1 MQLTPYPDINDLLDT
16 LLSQIQAV
24 LHQKL
29 VGVYLYGSLVWGDF
43 DYDISD
49 IDLLVAT
56 SSDIDDNE
64 FSDLQR
70 MHQDFVDQYKRWND
84 RIEIAYLSVAALQTF
99 KSQPSKIA
107 VISPGEPFHIKDAGK
122 DWLINWYMV
131 QEKGRTLFG
140 PGPNTLIDPISKAEF
155 IHAVQV
161 QAKDWGDWIYHAH
174 TRKGQAYAILTMCRA
189 LYAYRHGEQLS
200 KRQAAVWAQIELPQ
214 WSALIGNAL
223 LWRAAPHDET
233 VDHAATFPETL
244 RFVQFIIDQIV
255 AV

>member
-1 MQLTPYPDINDLLDT
+1 LQRTPYPDINDLLDN

-24 LHQKL
+24 LQQKL

-56 SSDIDDNE
+56 SSDIGKA

-70 MHQDFVDQYKRWND
+70 MQRDFIGKHQQWDD

-99 KSQPSKIA
+99 RSHPSEIA
-107 VISPGEPFHIKDAGK
+107 IISPGEPFHIKDAGK
-122 DWLINWYMV
+122 DWLINWYIV

-140 PGPNTLIDPISKAEF
+140 PDPKTLIDPISKQEF
-155 IHAVQV
+155 IRAVQD
-161 QAKDWGDWIYHAH
+161 QTRDWGDWVYHPR

-189 LYAYRHGEQLS
+189 LYAYRRGDQVS
-200 KRQAAVWAQIELPQ
+200 KRQAAVWAQKELPQ
-214 WSALIGNAL
+214 WSALINNAL
-223 LWRAAPHDET
+223 VWRAARDDEN
-233 VDHAATFPETL
+233 VDHDATFPETV
-244 RFVQFIIDQIV
+244 RFVQFIIAQTR
-255 AV
+255 